1 MLLKFLRRLK
11 PAAPATVVA
20 MLGIVLLPTFSAAQN
35 SQQSAHTKAEHV
47 QTERRLPPP
56 PPADLFPFGVV
67 RQDLYDRNNPNN
79 RRPDY
84 PPPPAQPGQF

>member
-1 MLLKFLRRLK
+1 MFVSFLRRLD
-11 PAAPATVVA
+11 PAAPATVIAVSCT
-20 MLGIVLLPTFSAAQN
+20 VLLPTIGAAQS
-35 SQQSAHTKAEHV
+35 SQPGAHTKVEPA

-56 PPADLFPFGVV
+56 PPADLYSFGIV

-79 RRPDY
+79 RRHDY

>member
-1 MLLKFLRRLK
+1 MFLDFLRPLN

-35 SQQSAHTKAEHV
+35 SQQSAHTKAEHA
-47 QTERRLPPP
+47 QTERRLLTP
-56 PPADLFPFGVV
+56 PPADRSSLGVV

-79 RRPDY
+79 RRHDY

>member
-1 MLLKFLRRLK
+1 MFVSFLRRLN
-11 PAAPATVVA
+11 PAAPA
-20 MLGIVLLPTFSAAQN
+20 IVIALSLPTIGAAQN
-35 SQQSAHTKAEHV
+35 SQPGAHTKAEHV

-79 RRPDY
+79 RRPDF